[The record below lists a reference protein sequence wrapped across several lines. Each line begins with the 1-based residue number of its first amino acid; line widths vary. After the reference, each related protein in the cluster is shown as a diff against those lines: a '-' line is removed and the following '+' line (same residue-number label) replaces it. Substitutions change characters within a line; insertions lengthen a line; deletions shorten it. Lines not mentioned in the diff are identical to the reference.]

1 MDLLV
6 TFFNITVKII
16 IVAHYMGCWMYYTG
30 MEELRY
36 SRKGWVLDKELVDSP
51 FEDRYITSIYWAFTT
66 MSAVGYGEI
75 VPITTDEKLVVMVMM
90 IASCGMF
97 AYTVNSIGNIVSKYN
112 AVNSIYRERMMY
124 TNQFM
129 NDK

>member
-1 MDLLV
+1 
-6 TFFNITVKII
+6 
-16 IVAHYMGCWMYYTG
+16 
-30 MEELRY
+30 
-36 SRKGWVLDKELVDSP
+36 
-51 FEDRYITSIYWAFTT
+51 

-75 VPITTDEKLVVMVMM
+75 VPITKDEKLVVMVMM

-112 AVNSIYRERMMY
+112 HTNSIYRERMMY

-129 NDK
+129 KNKDMPLDLRRKVRRYMDYIYESKKEVKVDEN